1 MKGKFVMI
9 DGIDG
14 SGKGV
19 ILGAIKDQYEQVY
32 DLRKYTKENN
42 SFPSIDKIK
51 QEIITSAEPTNIYVG
66 AAIREE
72 LLRGEHKYSGLTTAH
87 AFALDREIL
96 YNKFIIPALKAG
108 KTIIQ
113 ERGVISSLVY
123 QPVQLEKLTLRDLM
137 HIQGNILAI
146 KNAPDFLIIV
156 KADPDAIA
164 ARLKKDETGIF
175 DSLFFQRKIEERFE
189 SDWLKQIFERF
200 GTKVLYLDGNCSISE
215 LKERAL
221 KLFKDYVMEGQETLG

>member
-19 ILGAIKDQYEQVY
+19 ILDVIKDHYERVF
-32 DLRKYTKENN
+32 DLRKYAKENH
-42 SFPSIDKIK
+42 SFPKIG
-51 QEIITSAEPTNIYVG
+51 EINHDVIISAEPTHIYVG

-72 LLRGEHKYSGLTTAH
+72 LLKGEYKYSGITTAH

-96 YNKFIIPALKAG
+96 YNSFIIPALKAG

-113 ERGVISSLVY
+113 ERGIVSSLVY
-123 QPVQLEKLTLRDLM
+123 QPVQLEKLTLRDIM
-137 HIQGNILAI
+137 HIPGNTLAI

-156 KADPDAIA
+156 KSDPDVIA
-164 ARLKKDETGIF
+164 SRLKKDDKGIF
-175 DSLFFQRKIEERFE
+175 DNLFFQRKIEERFE
-189 SDWLKQIFERF
+189 SEWLKQIFERF
-200 GTKVLYLDGNCSISE
+200 GTKVLYIDGNCSISE
-215 LKERAL
+215 LRERAL
-221 KLFKDYVMEGQETLG
+221 KLFKDYIMEGQKTLE